1 MTKKRTDD
9 DSRLAQALLD
19 VIASLRPE
27 TSKEERLHRL
37 TLAEE
42 NVLVVLNRGKTSTD
56 PDYLTPYQPVVP
68 PHSGQG
74 ADE

>member
-9 DSRLAQALLD
+9 DSRLAQAVLD
-19 VIASLRPE
+19 LIVSLRPE
-27 TSKEERLHRL
+27 TSKEERLNRL
-37 TLAEE
+37 ALAEE

>member
-9 DSRLAQALLD
+9 DSRLAQAVLD
-19 VIASLRPE
+19 LIVSLRPE
-27 TSKEERLHRL
+27 TSKEERLNRL

-42 NVLVVLNRGKTSTD
+42 NVLVVLNRGRTSTD

>member
-9 DSRLAQALLD
+9 DSRLAQAVLD
-19 VIASLRPE
+19 LIVSLRPE
-27 TSKEERLHRL
+27 TSKEERLARL
-37 TLAEE
+37 ALAEE

>member
-9 DSRLAQALLD
+9 DSRLAQAVLD
-19 VIASLRPE
+19 LIVSLRPE

>member
-9 DSRLAQALLD
+9 DSRLAQAVLD
-19 VIASLRPE
+19 LIVSLRPE

-42 NVLVVLNRGKTSTD
+42 NVLVVLNRGRTSTD

>member
-9 DSRLAQALLD
+9 DSRLAQAVLD
-19 VIASLRPE
+19 LIVSLRPE
-27 TSKEERLHRL
+27 TSKEERLGRL
-37 TLAEE
+37 ALAEE
-42 NVLVVLNRGKTSTD
+42 NVLVVLNRGRTSTD

>member
-9 DSRLAQALLD
+9 DSRLAQAVLD
-19 VIASLRPE
+19 LIVSLRPE

-42 NVLVVLNRGKTSTD
+42 NVLVVLNQGRTSTD

>member
-9 DSRLAQALLD
+9 DSRLAQAVLD
-19 VIASLRPE
+19 LIVSLRPE

-37 TLAEE
+37 ALAEE
-42 NVLVVLNRGKTSTD
+42 NVLVVLNRGRTSTD

>member
-1 MTKKRTDD
+1 MKKRTDD
-9 DSRLAQALLD
+9 DSRLAQAVLD
-19 VIASLRPE
+19 LIVSLRPE

-37 TLAEE
+37 ALAEE
-42 NVLVVLNRGKTSTD
+42 NVLVVLNRGRTSTD

-68 PHSGQG
+68 PHSEQG

>member
-1 MTKKRTDD
+1 MKKRTDD
-9 DSRLAQALLD
+9 DSRLAQAVLD
-19 VIASLRPE
+19 LIVSLRPE

-37 TLAEE
+37 ALAEE
-42 NVLVVLNRGKTSTD
+42 NVLVVLNRGRTSTD

>member
-1 MTKKRTDD
+1 MKKRTDD
-9 DSRLAQALLD
+9 DSRLAQAVLD
-19 VIASLRPE
+19 LIVSLRPE
-27 TSKEERLHRL
+27 TSKEERLNHL
-37 TLAEE
+37 ALAEE

>member
-9 DSRLAQALLD
+9 DSRLAQAVLD
-19 VIASLRPE
+19 LIVSLRPE
-27 TSKEERLHRL
+27 TSKEERLNRL